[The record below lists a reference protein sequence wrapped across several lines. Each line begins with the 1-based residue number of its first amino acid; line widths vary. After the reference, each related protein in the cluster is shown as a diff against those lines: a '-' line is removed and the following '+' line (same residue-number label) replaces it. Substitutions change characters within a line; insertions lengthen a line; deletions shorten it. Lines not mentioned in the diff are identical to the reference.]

1 MKPNLKAQC
10 YRRQT
15 DVGYCRQPKVDVVR
29 VTEMQAS
36 CLKGKEREENL
47 FPQFLGFAMGRV
59 QTGTCRFKG

>member
-1 MKPNLKAQC
+1 MNPNPETQC

-15 DVGYCRQPKVDVVR
+15 DVGYCRQPKVDVVC

-47 FPQFLGFAMGRV
+47 FPQFSGFPLGRA
-59 QTGTCRFKG
+59 QTTA